1 LGASGST
8 GAISTGASIVSM
20 KLFLI
25 PCPIAENTSSE
36 VLSPQILA
44 AIQQTTHFLVEN
56 VRTARRFISELK
68 LGIQIESL
76 VFEVLDKD
84 TQPKTVTDFFKKYSS
99 VEYIGVISEAGC
111 PGVADPGALAV
122 SIAQQQNLEVI
133 PLVGPSSIL
142 LGLMGSGFSGQS
154 FAFIGYLPIDKAAR
168 IRKIEQLDREVAK
181 WGQTQI
187 FIETPYRNNAML
199 EDLIAQCAP
208 DSLICIASDVT
219 APTGF
224 VQTKKASDWAKAQP
238 DLHKKP
244 CIFLLGK

>member
-1 LGASGST
+1 
-8 GAISTGASIVSM
+8 M
-20 KLFLI
+20 KIYLI

-36 VLSPQILA
+36 VLPQQILA
-44 AIQQTTHFLVEN
+44 ALQQTTHFLVEN

-68 LGIQIESL
+68 LGIQIDSL
-76 VFEVLDKD
+76 IFEVLDKD
-84 TQPKTVTDFFKKYSS
+84 TDSKTVADFYKKY
-99 VEYIGVISEAGC
+99 VEVDYIGVISEAGC

-122 SIAQQQNLEVI
+122 SIAQQQNIEVI

-168 IRKIEQLDREVAK
+168 IRKIEQLVRDVAK
-181 WGQTQI
+181 LGQTQI
-187 FIETPYRNNAML
+187 FIETPYRNNALL

-208 DSLICIASDVT
+208 DSLICIACEVT
-219 APTGF
+219 APSGF
-224 VQTKKASDWAKAQP
+224 VQTKKASEWAKAQP

>member
-1 LGASGST
+1 
-8 GAISTGASIVSM
+8 M
-20 KLFLI
+20 KIFLI
-25 PCPIAENTSSE
+25 PCPIAENTSQE
-36 VLSPQILA
+36 VLSPQILS

-68 LGIQIESL
+68 LGIQIDTL
-76 VFEVLDKD
+76 IFEVLDKD
-84 TQPKTVTDFFKKYSS
+84 TQPKTVRDFYKKHNS

-122 SIAQQQNLEVI
+122 SIAQQQNTEVI

-142 LGLMGSGFSGQS
+142 LGLMSSGFSGQS

-181 WGQTQI
+181 WGQTQL
-187 FIETPYRNNAML
+187 FIETPYRNNALL
-199 EDLIAQCAP
+199 EDLIAHCAP
-208 DSLICIASDVT
+208 DSLICIACDVT
-219 APTGF
+219 GAAGF
-224 VQTKKASDWAKAQP
+224 VQTKKASDWAKTQP

>member
-1 LGASGST
+1 LGASGPTGLVST
-8 GAISTGASIVSM
+8 GDSTVFM
-20 KLFLI
+20 KIYLI

-36 VLSPQILA
+36 VLPPQILA
-44 AIQQTTHFLVEN
+44 ALQQTTHFLVEN

-68 LGIQIESL
+68 LGIQIDSL
-76 VFEVLDKD
+76 IFEVLDKD
-84 TQPKTVTDFFKKYSS
+84 TDSKTVADFYKKY
-99 VEYIGVISEAGC
+99 VEVDYIGVISEAGC

-122 SIAQQQNLEVI
+122 SIAQQQNIEVI

-168 IRKIEQLDREVAK
+168 IRKIEQLVRDVAK
-181 WGQTQI
+181 LGQTQI
-187 FIETPYRNNAML
+187 FIETPYRNNALL

-208 DSLICIASDVT
+208 DSLICIACEVT
-219 APTGF
+219 APSGF
-224 VQTKKASDWAKAQP
+224 VQTKKASEWAKAQP

>member
-1 LGASGST
+1 
-8 GAISTGASIVSM
+8 M
-20 KLFLI
+20 KLILI

-44 AIQQTTHFLVEN
+44 AIQQTKHYLVEN

-68 LGIQIESL
+68 LGIQIDSL
-76 VFEVLDKD
+76 IFEVLDKD
-84 TQPKTVTDFFKKYSS
+84 TQQKTVTDFYKKHSS

-122 SIAQQQNLEVI
+122 SIAQQQNIEVI

-154 FAFIGYLPIDKAAR
+154 FAFLGYLPIDKAAR
-168 IRKIEQLDREVAK
+168 IRKIEQLDRDVAK

-187 FIETPYRNNAML
+187 FIETPYRNNALL
-199 EDLIAQCAP
+199 EDLIVQCAP
-208 DSLICIASDVT
+208 DSLICIACDVT
-219 APTGF
+219 STTGF

>member
-1 LGASGST
+1 
-8 GAISTGASIVSM
+8 M

-36 VLSPQILA
+36 VLSPAILA
-44 AIQQTTHFLVEN
+44 AIQQTKHYLVEN

-68 LGIQIESL
+68 LGIQIDDL

-84 TQPKTVTDFFKKYSS
+84 TQPKSVTDFYKKHCS

-111 PGVADPGALAV
+111 PGIADPGALAV
-122 SIAQQQNLEVI
+122 SIAQQQNIEVI

-142 LGLMGSGFSGQS
+142 LSLMGSGFSGQS

-187 FIETPYRNNAML
+187 FIETPYRNKAML
-199 EDLIAQCAP
+199 EDLVAQCAP
-208 DSLICIASDVT
+208 DSLICIACDVT
-219 APTGF
+219 SPTGF

>member
-1 LGASGST
+1 MGASRST

-44 AIQQTTHFLVEN
+44 TIQQTTHFLVEN

-68 LGIQIESL
+68 LGIQIDSL

-84 TQPKTVTDFFKKYSS
+84 TQPKTVTDFYKKHSS

-122 SIAQQQNLEVI
+122 SIAQQQNIEVI

-168 IRKIEQLDREVAK
+168 IRKIEQLEREVAK

-208 DSLICIASDVT
+208 DSLICIACDVT

>member
-1 LGASGST
+1 
-8 GAISTGASIVSM
+8 M
-20 KLFLI
+20 KIYLI
-25 PCPIAENTSSE
+25 PCPIAENTSSD

-44 AIQQTTHFLVEN
+44 ALQQTTHFLVEN

-68 LGIQIESL
+68 LGIQIDEL
-76 VFEVLDKD
+76 IFEVLDKD
-84 TQPKTVTDFFKKYSS
+84 TDAKTVQNFYEKHSS
-99 VEYIGVISEAGC
+99 VDFIGVISEAGC

-122 SIAQQQNLEVI
+122 SIAQQQNIEVI

-168 IRKIEQLDREVAK
+168 IRKIEQLDRDVAK

-187 FIETPYRNNAML
+187 FIETPYRNNALL

-208 DSLICIASDVT
+208 DSLICIACEVT
-219 APTGF
+219 APDGF
-224 VQTKKASDWAKAQP
+224 VQTKKACDWAKKQP

>member
-1 LGASGST
+1 MGASGPT
-8 GAISTGASIVSM
+8 GIISAGASTVFM
-20 KLFLI
+20 KIYLI

-44 AIQQTTHFLVEN
+44 ALQQTTHFLVEN

-68 LGIQIESL
+68 LGIQIDSL

-84 TQPKTVTDFFKKYSS
+84 TQPKTITDFYKKHSS
-99 VEYIGVISEAGC
+99 VEYIGIISEAGC

-122 SIAQQQNLEVI
+122 SIAQQQNMEVI

-168 IRKIEQLDREVAK
+168 IRKIEQLDRDVVK

-187 FIETPYRNNAML
+187 FIETPYRNNALL
-199 EDLIAQCAP
+199 EDLITQCAP
-208 DSLICIASDVT
+208 DSLICIACEVT
-219 APTGF
+219 APSGF

>member
-1 LGASGST
+1 
-8 GAISTGASIVSM
+8 M

-36 VLSPQILA
+36 VLSPAILA
-44 AIQQTTHFLVEN
+44 AIQQTKHYLVEN

-68 LGIQIESL
+68 LGIQIDDL

-84 TQPKTVTDFFKKYSS
+84 TQPKSVTDFYKKHSS
-99 VEYIGVISEAGC
+99 VEYIGVISESGC
-111 PGVADPGALAV
+111 PGIADPGALAV
-122 SIAQQQNLEVI
+122 SIAQQQNIEVI

-142 LGLMGSGFSGQS
+142 LSLMGSGFSGQS

-187 FIETPYRNNAML
+187 FIETPYRNKAML
-199 EDLIAQCAP
+199 EDLVAQCAP
-208 DSLICIASDVT
+208 DSLICIACDVT
-219 APTGF
+219 SPTGF

>member
-1 LGASGST
+1 
-8 GAISTGASIVSM
+8 M
-20 KLFLI
+20 KIYLI
-25 PCPIAENTSSE
+25 PCPIAENTSSD

-68 LGIQIESL
+68 LGIQIDEL
-76 VFEVLDKD
+76 IFEVLDKD
-84 TQPKTVTDFFKKYSS
+84 TEAKTVKNFLEKHSS
-99 VEYIGVISEAGC
+99 VDFIGVISEAGC

-122 SIAQQQNLEVI
+122 SIAQQQNIEVI

-142 LGLMGSGFSGQS
+142 LALMGSGFSGQS

-168 IRKIEQLDREVAK
+168 IRKIEQLDRDVAK

-208 DSLICIASDVT
+208 DSLICIACDVT
-219 APTGF
+219 GPTGF